1 MNEDRPYCQSA
12 TKLHNL
18 LNIDYTFQRC
28 ADYVDIAA
36 RSSTIVVYNQN
47 LG

>member
-1 MNEDRPYCQSA
+1 MKIDHIVSQQQNCNP
-12 TKLHNL
+12 